1 MTVIERCYDEARTRA
16 PELRGWESIRIQVAK
31 DGTLSEAFEV
41 GTQFPDER
49 LSRCVLR
56 ALRKLVVDPP
66 EGGSLR
72 MFVLLRFD
80 PGER

>member
-1 MTVIERCYDEARTRA
+1 MYYNVGFGGGRRWLY
-16 PELRGWESIRIQVAK
+16 
-31 DGTLSEAFEV
+31 EV
-41 GTQFPDER
+41 SSRLAAYHDLDFYCIHRSSLGTQFPDER

-56 ALRKLVVDPP
+56 ALRKLVIDPP

-80 PGER
+80 PGDR